1 MALFPNRDSA
11 SAADRKAKTKAA
23 EDDALMREVD
33 DAVRGDQYRHI
44 WENYGRYIIGAV
56 VLGLAIFAGVLFFGQ
71 QSEGDREKN
80 SEVLVQSLDQLEA
93 GNLEQAD
100 ESVAPLAED
109 GRGGAQAQAQM
120 LRAGIA
126 LEDGR
131 SEDAIAL
138 FEQVAANSDAPDAIR
153 QLAELR
159 AVVTAYDTLKPSVV
173 VTRLTP
179 LAQEGEPFYGSAAEV
194 VAMAHLDAGDQKK
207 AAALFAEIAQNE
219 DVVETIRGRARQ
231 MAGVLG
237 VDAVG
242 DVDELVEQMRQTSPG
257 NRPIGPQAQ

>member
-1 MALFPNRDSA
+1 MALLPNRDSA
-11 SAADRKAKTKAA
+11 SAADRKAKSKAA
-23 EDDALMREVD
+23 QDDALLREVD

-56 VLGLAIFAGVLFFGQ
+56 VLALLIFAAVLFFGQ

-80 SEVLVQSLDQLEA
+80 SEVLVQSLDKLEA
-93 GNLEQAD
+93 GNLEDAD
-100 ESVAPLAED
+100 QTIAPLAED
-109 GRGGAQAQAQM
+109 GEGAAQAQAQM

-126 LEDGR
+126 LEEGR
-131 SEDAIAL
+131 DEDAVTL
-138 FEQVAANSDAPDAIR
+138 FEQVAANGDAPEAIR

-159 AVVTAYDTLKPSVV
+159 AVVTAYDTLKPSEIVS
-173 VTRLTP
+173 RLAP
-179 LAQEGEPFYGSAAEV
+179 LAKEGEPFYGSAAEMM
-194 VAMAHLDAGDQKK
+194 AMAHLDAGDRKK

-219 DVVETIRGRARQ
+219 DVAETIRGRARQ

-242 DVDELVEQMRQTSPG
+242 DVDELVEQMRESSA